1 ASPLANPSLHD
12 ALPIW
17 LSNAVAVS
25 GGEAHS
31 LALKSDGTVI
41 GWGDNS
47 QGQITIP
54 SGLTNAAA
62 IDAGRYHSLA
72 LRSNG
77 TVVAWGG
84 RSEEHTSE
92 LQSRFDLV

>member
-1 ASPLANPSLHD
+1 TPTTLFPYTTLFRSVPAG
-12 ALPIW
+12 

-77 TVVAWGG
+77 TVVAW

-92 LQSRFDLV
+92 LQSRSD